1 VLRASPRRER
11 LQVELGR
18 NIGRWRRVN
27 QMSATELADRASVTR
42 ATLRGIEA
50 GSGTARV
57 DSLLA
62 VLIAL
67 GIGDTIVEAT
77 DPYSSVTGRAR
88 IDDLLRRGVK
98 L

>member
-1 VLRASPRRER
+1 MLRASPRRER

-18 NIGRWRRVN
+18 NIGRWRRIN
-27 QMSATELADRASVTR
+27 QLSATELADRASVTR

-50 GSGTARV
+50 GTGAARV

-67 GIGDTIVEAT
+67 GVADAIIEAT
-77 DPYSSVTGRAR
+77 DPYASVTGRAR
-88 IDDLLRRGVK
+88 IDDLLRRGGK